1 MSSAAAAA
9 QQQAAA
15 AAAAQQQQKQ
25 QQQQQGAQRQQV
37 QPALA
42 ESIQTIIAQL
52 GMPPLQPDCAI
63 TMAPSVEYHL
73 REVIQEASKFMRHSK
88 RTTLLTR
95 DVNNALRSM
104 GIEQL
109 FGFSSS
115 DPLRFVK
122 HERPGIFTV
131 HDPLLSLSAVV
142 NQPLPACPVEPS
154 LGAHWMSIE
163 GVQPAIPENPQ
174 AKASGPAAEG
184 AAAGA
189 AAQGGAEGAKPIK
202 SEDSEVVPRVK
213 HVLSREL
220 QLYHDSVT
228 DAITQGTRVQQ
239 DAALKSL
246 ASDAGYQELVPYLTL
261 FVSDTVTHS
270 LRNLDLLHVLM
281 RAVYSLLT
289 NPHVG
294 LAPYIHQLIPAIL
307 TCVVGKRLCAEPLE
321 NHWKLR
327 DYAAELVALVCEK
340 FGPSYD
346 TLQPRITKTLLGAF
360 VNPAR
365 PRTTHYGTPPPAPTH
380 ARTRSYGTLRQ
391 GWLAP
396 HYSLTAAVYLS
407 PQERLLR

>member
-1 MSSAAAAA
+1 MAA
-9 QQQAAA
+9 QQPAM
-15 AAAAQQQQKQ
+15 
-25 QQQQQGAQRQQV
+25 QRQQV

-42 ESIQTIIAQL
+42 ETIQTIVAQL
-52 GMPPLQPDCAI
+52 GLPPLQSECAI

-115 DPLRFVK
+115 EPLRFVK

-131 HDPLLSLSAVV
+131 HDPLLRLDAVV
-142 NQPLPACPVEPS
+142 NQPLPACPVEPT

-174 AKASGPAAEG
+174 AQPSGVGPAAAASVQEG
-184 AAAGA
+184 ATGA
-189 AAQGGAEGAKPIK
+189 QKIE
-202 SEDSEVVPRVK
+202 SEDSKVVPRVK

-220 QLYHDSVT
+220 QLYYDSVT
-228 DAITQGTRVQQ
+228 EAITQGTRVQQ

-246 ASDAGYQELVPYLTL
+246 GSDAGFQELVPYLTL

-281 RAVYSLLT
+281 RGVHALLD
-289 NPHVG
+289 NPHVA
-294 LAPYIHQLIPAIL
+294 LAPYIHQLVPAIL

-327 DYAAELVALVCEK
+327 DYAAELVALLCEK
-340 FGPSYD
+340 FGPSFD

-360 VNPAR
+360 TNAAR
-365 PRTTHYGTPPPAPTH
+365 PRTTHYGRYTHSRTESGGGGREVVRKGERSPTH
-380 ARTRSYGTLRQ
+380 LARG
-391 GWLAP
+391 
-396 HYSLTAAVYLS
+396 
-407 PQERLLR
+407 

>member
-1 MSSAAAAA
+1 MQMAA
-9 QQQAAA
+9 QQPAM
-15 AAAAQQQQKQ
+15 
-25 QQQQQGAQRQQV
+25 QRQQV

-42 ESIQTIIAQL
+42 ETIQTIVAQL
-52 GMPPLQPDCAI
+52 GLPALQSDCAI

-115 DPLRFVK
+115 EPLRFVK

-131 HDPLLSLSAVV
+131 HDPLLRLDAVV
-142 NQPLPACPVEPS
+142 NQPLPACPVEPT

-174 AKASGPAAEG
+174 AIPSGVGSAAAPAAQ
-184 AAAGA
+184 AAAPA
-189 AAQGGAEGAKPIK
+189 AKQIK
-202 SEDSEVVPRVK
+202 SEDTKVVPRVK
-213 HVLSREL
+213 HVLSEEL

-228 DAITQGTRVQQ
+228 EAITQGTRVQQ

-246 ASDAGYQELVPYLTL
+246 GSDAGFQELVPYLTL

-281 RAVYSLLT
+281 RAVRALLN
-289 NPHVG
+289 NPHIG
-294 LAPYIHQLIPAIL
+294 LAPYIHQLVPAIL

-327 DYAAELVALVCEK
+327 DYASELVALVCEK
-340 FGPSYD
+340 FGPSFD

-360 VNPAR
+360 TNAAR
-365 PRTTHYGTPPPAPTH
+365 PRTTHYGTH
-380 ARTRSYGTLRQ
+380 M
-391 GWLAP
+391 
-396 HYSLTAAVYLS
+396 H
-407 PQERLLR
+407 